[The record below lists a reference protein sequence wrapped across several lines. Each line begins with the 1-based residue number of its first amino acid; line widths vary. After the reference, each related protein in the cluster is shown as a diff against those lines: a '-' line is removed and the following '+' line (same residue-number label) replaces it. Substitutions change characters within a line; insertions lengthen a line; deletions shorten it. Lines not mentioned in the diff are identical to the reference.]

1 MNSMVH
7 KKQHIGSQGFTLIGL
22 LVVIAIIGILS
33 AVVLAS
39 LSNSR
44 GKARIAAA
52 QSTMHSIQAGAVTC
66 LLDGDVDLPTTQT
79 QGGGGLGI
87 CSSTGAST
95 YANLPSGW
103 VYCIATL
110 TTPCTAASS
119 ITGAAPNVTAFMI
132 RAYGD
137 GKLIS
142 CQESGCITS

>member
-1 MNSMVH
+1 MNSMVY
-7 KKQHIGSQGFTLIGL
+7 KKQHIGSKGFTLIEL
-22 LVVIAIIGILS
+22 LVVIAIIGILA

-39 LSNSR
+39 LSSSR

-52 QSTMHSIQAGAVTC
+52 QSTMHSVQAGAVTC
-66 LLDGDVDLPTTQT
+66 LLDGDVDLPTEETQA
-79 QGGGGLGI
+79 GGGGGI

-103 VYCIATL
+103 VYCDTAASGTC
-110 TTPCTAASS
+110 TTASS

-132 RAYGD
+132 RAYCD

>member
-1 MNSMVH
+1 MVY
-7 KKQHIGSQGFTLIGL
+7 KKQHIGSKSFTP
-22 LVVIAIIGILS
+22 IALPVGVAIFGNLS

-39 LSNSR
+39 LSSSR

-66 LLDGDVDLPTTQT
+66 LLDGDVDLPTETQD
-79 QGGGGLGI
+79 GGGGGI

-103 VYCIATL
+103 RYCDTAASGTC
-110 TTPCTAASS
+110 TTASS